1 MLLVL
6 SFAPIVIKGGI
17 MLMTVRIELMQE
29 MPLKRQA
36 PRHHVSG
43 VMKCIGATHV
53 QSLHND
59 GHRGYA

>member
-29 MPLKRQA
+29 MPLKRRA

-53 QSLHND
+53 PSLHND